1 MGPAPGFDAPGTY
14 DGAVRE
20 YDDAARDYWHYVSLR
35 SVERLDL
42 RAGERV
48 LDVPCGTGPSLIA
61 AAKAVG
67 PSGHVTGIDA
77 APGMVAAAERRVAAS
92 GLDTIDVRRG
102 DMLAIEPPPAPFDAV
117 VCALGVFF
125 VDDMAALVRS
135 LLGLVGPAT
144 GRLMVSV
151 FGEDFYEPMRTVFL
165 QAVAEVAPALAVVE
179 PWRRTEHELTV
190 LRLFEHAGA
199 GHVSMVTDNDTFPI
213 GSPADWWR
221 IVTGSALRHTV
232 VSLGEPAAA
241 EVRARCD
248 AHIISQRITSVVT
261 STRYAS
267 ARRR

>member
-1 MGPAPGFDAPGTY
+1 MTTEFDAERTY

-20 YDDAARDYWHYVSLR
+20 YDDAARDYWHYISLR

-42 RAGERV
+42 AAGERV

-61 AAKAVG
+61 AARAVG

-77 APGMVAAAERRVAAS
+77 APGMVVAAGRLAAAT

-102 DMLAIEPPPAPFDAV
+102 DMLAIEPPPVPFDAV

-125 VDDMAALVRS
+125 VDDMPALVRS
-135 LLGLVGPAT
+135 LLGLVRPAT
-144 GRLMVSV
+144 GRLIVSV
-151 FGEDFYEPMRTVFL
+151 FGQHFYEPMRTVFL
-165 QAVAEVAPALAVVE
+165 EAVAEVAPALAVVE
-179 PWRRTEHELTV
+179 PWRRTEDEAT
-190 LRLFEHAGA
+190 LRQLFDDAGA
-199 GHVSMVTDNDTFPI
+199 EEVRIVTDHDTFPI
-213 GSPADWWR
+213 DGPSDWWR

-241 EVRARCD
+241 EVKALCD
-248 AHIISQRITSVVT
+248 AHITRHRITSVVT